1 MFTGL
6 LLFKTAPSLLKRILC
21 TTVFSH
27 HINSSIRSLHGMD
40 FVPCCNS
47 LQKHKKMASQR
58 AAVFPPPLI
67 SFVII
72 FIILESTTTADAREL
87 RPADHGLEYYYE
99 PSESSSE
106 MTSFFGPPSWNE
118 LNSTPSPS
126 GSILPSAV
134 KSPVVTSAP
143 KDRGDDG
150 HVMNHV
156 LVVGSFVCGVTGVA
170 LMVASALIYFRPKL
184 QDSSVTC
191 DQIHNDTK

>member
-1 MFTGL
+1 
-6 LLFKTAPSLLKRILC
+6 
-21 TTVFSH
+21 
-27 HINSSIRSLHGMD
+27 
-40 FVPCCNS
+40 
-47 LQKHKKMASQR
+47 MASQR
-58 AAVFPPPLI
+58 TAVFPTPLV
-67 SFVII
+67 SFVIV
-72 FIILESTTTADAREL
+72 FIILEATTTVDAREL

-118 LNSTPSPS
+118 LDSTPSSSSSSSSPS

-184 QDSSVTC
+184 QNSSVTC